1 MDNLNPKP
9 KKGFFSGE
17 NLTSGALTALI
28 IATVI
33 ALNVIIFV
41 IASRLGLSFTAKEK
55 DELVLT
61 GSTDSLF
68 EEVIADRKTVKISFC
83 FSSKEEIE
91 ADTMGAFVHKTALE
105 FAKRYDFLEIEYI
118 NLLTKK
124 NHKGENVDVKKYE
137 TDMKGNRNYISK
149 ASVIFECG
157 NNYRVVT
164 DTLTSAGFV
173 DFYIID
179 SMGNAVAYN
188 GEAFMASMIYWV
200 TRDEHPT
207 AYFTLGHSEQTDRT
221 FLNLLTT
228 AGYYIETVDLK
239 TDEVPEDASLLIISN
254 PISDFEKGSGVRTE
268 IERLKT
274 YLERGGNVHVSLD
287 PYVRNMPVFEQFL
300 ASYGIS
306 FSKTKIDGIELK
318 NIVKDSRN
326 AITTDGFTLVT
337 EFADNGIAADIE
349 KTVRKF
355 SDGNVIT
362 RETGALKLSG
372 QAKPLLTTSS
382 SSALEINGKEVDSSG
397 KYCVAAYATV
407 EAGKKDGAL
416 LVIPS
421 IYTSVSDSIV
431 TNGYSNRD
439 FFYSVFENLYGENG
453 MPYGCNVVTI
463 NVGLLENL
471 TMGSARIYTAL
482 ILAVPVI
489 LALVGTVIVV
499 KRKNR

>member
-1 MDNLNPKP
+1 MDNFNPKP
-9 KKGFFSGE
+9 KKKILAGE
-17 NLTSGALTALI
+17 NMTSGALTALI

-33 ALNVIIFV
+33 ALNVVIFV
-41 IASRLGLSFTAKEK
+41 IASRFGLSFTTKEK
-55 DELVLT
+55 DEIVLT
-61 GSTDSLF
+61 GATDTLF
-68 EEVIADRKTVKISFC
+68 EEIKADRKTVKISFC
-83 FSSKEEIE
+83 FPSKEEIE

-105 FAKRYDFLEIEYI
+105 YAKRYDFIEIEYI

-137 TDMKGNRNYISK
+137 TDMRGNKNYLSK

-179 SMGNAVAYN
+179 STGNAIAYN

-200 TRDEHPT
+200 THDEHPT

-221 FLNLLTT
+221 FINLLTT

-239 TDEVPEDASLLIISN
+239 TEEVPENADLLVISN

-274 YLERGGNVHVSLD
+274 YLERGGNVHVSID
-287 PYVRNMPVFEQFL
+287 PYARELPVFERFL

-306 FSKTKIDGIELK
+306 FSNTKVDGVELK
-318 NIVKDSRN
+318 NIVKDSKN

-337 EFADNGIAADIE
+337 EFADNGIASAIE
-349 KTVRKF
+349 NSVRKF
-355 SDGNVIT
+355 SGGNVIT
-362 RETGALKLSG
+362 RETGALELSG
-372 QAKPLLTTSS
+372 QAKPLLVTSQS
-382 SSALEINGKEVDSSG
+382 STLEINGKEVDKAG
-397 KYCVAAYATV
+397 RYCVAAYSTV

-421 IYTSVSDSIV
+421 IYVSVSDAIV
-431 TNGYSNRD
+431 TNGYSNGD
-439 FFYSVFENLYGENG
+439 FFYSVFENLYGETG
-453 MPYGCNVVTI
+453 MPYGCKVVTI

-471 TMGSARIYTAL
+471 TMGTARVYTAL
-482 ILAVPVI
+482 ILAVPAL
-489 LALVGTVIVV
+489 LALAGTVTVV